1 MEFVHHVTPCTSV
14 SYSKL
19 QSLGK
24 IKVSSVSLVY
34 GSGFVG
40 TGCWA
45 RPGSHGSGSEEE
57 GKPAKMHWQV
67 HIQLHLLFTR
77 GTQSRKSLARSV
89 QPSYGVLEPSSVP
102 AWHSVLQ
109 FQWLQALNRLS
120 PTGKASEREERG
132 TNMSSQGSLWRRA
145 CIPTTGH
152 TAVAHLEADCR
163 HTEQGGRDAA

>member
-24 IKVSSVSLVY
+24 IKVSSVSLVC

-45 RPGSHGSGSEEE
+45 RPGSRGSGSEEE

-77 GTQSRKSLARSV
+77 GTQSKKSLARSV
-89 QPSYGVLEPSSVP
+89 QPSYGILEPSSVP
-102 AWHSVLQ
+102 AWHSVLAVPVATSPKQ
-109 FQWLQALNRLS
+109 VIPNWQSKREGGERDKHEQPRLSVEESLHPHHRPHSSRTPGGRLQA
-120 PTGKASEREERG
+120 
-132 TNMSSQGSLWRRA
+132 
-145 CIPTTGH
+145 H
-152 TAVAHLEADCR
+152 
-163 HTEQGGRDAA
+163 